1 MEIFPIFHAQII
13 EGTPHFPRV
22 SKMRHIIDQI
32 NKLIISILA
41 LLVNHLFHFIVV
53 SDDIDLIEN

>member
-1 MEIFPIFHAQII
+1 MIAILINLLKFHQ
-13 EGTPHFPRV
+13 
-22 SKMRHIIDQI
+22 KDIIDQI